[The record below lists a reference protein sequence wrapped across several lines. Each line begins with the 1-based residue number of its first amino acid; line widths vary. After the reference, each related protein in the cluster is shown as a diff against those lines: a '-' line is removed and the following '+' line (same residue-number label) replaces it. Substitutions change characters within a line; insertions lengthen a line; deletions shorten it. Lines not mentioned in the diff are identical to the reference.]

1 MSQKGVCIDERR
13 RERERVCI
21 CACVRENA
29 CMCAHLRCM
38 TIQTV
43 RLLSYFK
50 SKHIRVD
57 FHFSCEEINVIF
69 LNSLFKSLNK
79 KMIS

>member
-43 RLLSYFK
+43 FNFC
-50 SKHIRVD
+50 HILRA
-57 FHFSCEEINVIF
+57 N
-69 LNSLFKSLNK
+69 
-79 KMIS
+79 ISG

>member
-1 MSQKGVCIDERR
+1 MRGG
-13 RERERVCI
+13 RERERESVYMRLCERECMYVCTLEMYDYTN
-21 CACVRENA
+21 CV
-29 CMCAHLRCM
+29 
-38 TIQTV
+38 Q
-43 RLLSYFK
+43 LLSHFK